1 MSLDCGNTWDSIYGA
16 IGQDLQTTNY
26 VTGPWNPTCGSWL
39 RDSIDLSSLGLN
51 GDTMI
56 FRFAAINDY
65 GNKFYLDN
73 ININGQSLLNIDD
86 QVNSNTV
93 IFPNPNNGNF
103 KIRTD
108 LNNYEVKIST
118 SLGKSIYFKATNKG
132 NQKIDLSK
140 YPKGIYILEV
150 NSSGY
155 KEQKKLI
162 IQ

>member
-1 MSLDCGNTWDSIYGA
+1 MFLFIC
-16 IGQDLQTTNY
+16 
-26 VTGPWNPTCGSWL
+26 
-39 RDSIDLSSLGLN
+39 
-51 GDTMI
+51 I
-56 FRFAAINDY
+56 FKLPF
-65 GNKFYLDN
+65 
-73 ININGQSLLNIDD
+73 
-86 QVNSNTV
+86 
-93 IFPNPNNGNF
+93 IFPNPNKGNF

-118 SLGKSIYFKATNKG
+118 SLGKSIYNKVTNEG
-132 NQKIDLSK
+132 TQKIDLSK